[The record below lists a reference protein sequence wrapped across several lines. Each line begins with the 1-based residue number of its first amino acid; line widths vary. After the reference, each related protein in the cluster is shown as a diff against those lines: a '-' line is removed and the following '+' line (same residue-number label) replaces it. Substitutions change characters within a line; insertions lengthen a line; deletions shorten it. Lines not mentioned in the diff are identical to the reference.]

1 MSELTKTRKIV
12 SNVSL
17 ELTES
22 EIAGYVIEGVKR
34 DHKELKDYDLKVG
47 FDLGEVALA
56 ATVEG
61 ERVS

>member
-12 SNVSL
+12 SSVSL

-47 FDLGEVALA
+47 FALGELQLA